1 MELHRTGWKLTAHL
15 QLVGLRF
22 RGFNHFQ
29 GTQKKVLTD
38 VFKKGDKWFRTGDLL
53 RRDEYG
59 FYYFVDR
66 IGDTFRT
73 SAIIFDF
80 IMGTTA
86 HAPLF
91 GSFTDG

>member
-1 MELHRTGWKLTAHL
+1 VALHGTGWKVTAHL

-22 RGFNHFQ
+22 RGFNNFQ

-38 VFKKGDKWFRTGDLL
+38 VFKKGDRWFRTGDLL

-73 SAIIFDF
+73 SAIFLTSKWGHRLRAAARF
-80 IMGTTA
+80 
-86 HAPLF
+86 LY
-91 GSFTDG
+91 